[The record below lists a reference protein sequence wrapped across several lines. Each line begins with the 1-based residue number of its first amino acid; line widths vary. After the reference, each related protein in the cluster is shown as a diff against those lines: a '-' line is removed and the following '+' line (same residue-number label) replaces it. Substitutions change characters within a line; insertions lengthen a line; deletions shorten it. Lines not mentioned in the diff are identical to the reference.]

1 MSAMQLM
8 HNGQIPQCIEKQMQS
23 CQIRVY
29 TLHNSHMNMLTE
41 IKLTLQALMV
51 ETFCMLCRSKT
62 SMVVDSYLC
71 LWSDGEGLMVEAL
84 AVEALVEE
92 CLVVDS
98 WVVVLVGMEILVV
111 QEVMMVLVV
120 AKHIPTAGKLEPLL
134 VEVEVEVEVEG
145 A

>member
-1 MSAMQLM
+1 MVRF
-8 HNGQIPQCIEKQMQS
+8 HNAYKKMQS
-23 CQIRVY
+23 CQIRVE
-29 TLHNSHMNMLTE
+29 TLHNPHMNMLTE

-51 ETFCMLCRSKT
+51 ETFCMFCRSST
-62 SMVVDSYLC
+62 SMVVVPYLR
-71 LWSDGEGLMVEAL
+71 LGNDGEGLMVEAL
-84 AVEALVEE
+84 VVEALVEE

-111 QEVMMVLVV
+111 QEMMMVLVV

-134 VEVEVEVEVEG
+134 VEVEVELEVEG

>member
-1 MSAMQLM
+1 
-8 HNGQIPQCIEKQMQS
+8 
-23 CQIRVY
+23 
-29 TLHNSHMNMLTE
+29 
-41 IKLTLQALMV
+41 
-51 ETFCMLCRSKT
+51 
-62 SMVVDSYLC
+62 MVVDSYLC
-71 LWSDGEGLMVEAL
+71 LWNDGEGLMVDAL
-84 AVEALVEE
+84 LVEALVEE